1 MAPAANGPKSE
12 DKKAD
17 QYVSIEVPALDEN
30 DCSTFPEL
38 WTTEALLAKRHQ
50 FSISGRLDLWNAQY
64 LQDPILMEGS
74 IVKSSSWRRWDK
86 NEPVK
91 GSPDEVDFVPPNCQY
106 LVMSFDTSYT
116 KTNRADP
123 SAMVLLGIFK
133 YKDEESKEKFN
144 AVILLHSAEVKMEYP
159 ELRRKISDWQKE
171 FNPDCTLIEDKGSG
185 SILIQDMRRSGVS
198 VTAARVKGVED
209 KITRLNSVADMFT
222 SGLVFYI
229 PTPQNARVIQQVNDV
244 PAVDHDDLCDALVHG
259 LRHIRRGGT
268 IQLPMDRK
276 SDTEEYFG
284 PPEGFY

>member
-1 MAPAANGPKSE
+1 
-12 DKKAD
+12 
-17 QYVSIEVPALDEN
+17 
-30 DCSTFPEL
+30 
-38 WTTEALLAKRHQ
+38 
-50 FSISGRLDLWNAQY
+50 
-64 LQDPILMEGS
+64 MEGS
-74 IVKSSSWRRWDK
+74 IVKSSSWRRWNK

-91 GSPDEVDFVPPNCQY
+91 GSPDEVDFVPPDCKY

-123 SAMVLLGIFK
+123 SAMVLLGIFEHEDK
-133 YKDEESKEKFN
+133 EKKEKFN

-159 ELRRKISDWQKE
+159 ELKRKIIDWQKE
-171 FNPDCTLIEDKGSG
+171 FEPDCTLIESKGSG
-185 SILIQDMRRSGVS
+185 EILIQDMRRMGLS
-198 VTAARVKGVED
+198 VTPAKIKGVED

-229 PTPQNARVIQQVNDV
+229 PTIQNERVIQQVNDV

-276 SDTEEYFG
+276 SETEEYHA
-284 PPEGFY
+284 PENGYY